1 MASFEYFEEQKVDE
15 LADVDDWSNAW
26 DECKR
31 LGKKWGGRGF
41 GGRATNRQTIQTKD
55 VVVEGC
61 TLSYLKNNLL
71 DRTTLRLLDGRI
83 YGLIGKNGVGKS
95 TLMQRIATG
104 TLPGFPPHII
114 VSQVKQELPN
124 VDDDTISTLQYI
136 VKNEPTR
143 HQILK
148 QINVLENM
156 ECDDED
162 VNVEEIANMLESLY
176 NMIEDEGVLL
186 SKANKILKDL
196 GFSESRKASPMSKLS
211 GGWKMRVS
219 IAMALVQEPD
229 ILLLDEPTNHL
240 DVEGVAWLKGYILGP
255 GKSSSLTVLV
265 ISHDKNFLDD
275 ICSDIIRFHKQ
286 HLHYYVGNYSQ
297 YEINRDEKATA
308 TAKIQAQV
316 DKQRKSIEESVQKM
330 QINAAKSDNSNGMIA
345 SRKKKLLRLG
355 AEKNIHG
362 HKFIAQHEMTAGR
375 STQRAGSM
383 NETAMGYKTHNSRS
397 LIDGPDKESVMKIP
411 NPLPLNT
418 FGSFISIRNLSC
430 GYSLYDNNKPLEV
443 APAVPKIVC
452 VAPKI
457 KSLGTVGKKIPT
469 TIHYPTSNYED
480 VKIILNNITL
490 DIDQKSKISIVGK
503 NGCGKTTFLRLL
515 IESETGTSAIGI
527 IKQIPLKSI
536 DGCQNKDVHNTDLF
550 IAEGEI
556 IKKMSGLKIA
566 YYQQHLQDTLP
577 YDISP
582 LSYMTE
588 ISPLE
593 LQNEQL
599 VRGHLGSF
607 GLSGDIVNRK
617 IGTLSGG
624 QKSRIVLAQLTL
636 NKPNLLLLDEPT
648 NNLDL
653 DAVRALGEAL
663 KLYEGAVL
671 LASHD
676 MSFVKQVTDKVY
688 HLEKGKL
695 SFLEGGVDEFINIV
709 DNIVAKQKNALV

>member
-1 MASFEYFEEQKVDE
+1 M
-15 LADVDDWSNAW
+15 
-26 DECKR
+26 R
-31 LGKKWGGRGF
+31 
-41 GGRATNRQTIQTKD
+41 
-55 VVVEGC
+55 
-61 TLSYLKNNLL
+61 
-71 DRTTLRLLDGRI
+71 RI
-83 YGLIGKNGVGKS
+83 S
-95 TLMQRIATG
+95 TG
-104 TLPGFPPHII
+104 TLPGFPPHIC
-114 VSQVKQELPN
+114 VAQVQQELPN
-124 VDDDTISTLQYI
+124 VDNNEISPLQYI
-136 VKNEPTR
+136 VENEPTR
-143 HQILK
+143 KQILK
-148 QINVLENM
+148 QIDGLENI
-156 ECDDED
+156 ECDDENVD
-162 VNVEEIANMLESLY
+162 VEEIANMLESLY
-176 NMIEDEGVLL
+176 DIIEDEGIVL
-186 SKANKILKDL
+186 SKAIKILKDL
-196 GFSESRKASPMSKLS
+196 GFSESRRTSPMSELS

-219 IAMALVQEPD
+219 IAMALVQAPD

-240 DVEGVAWLKGYILGP
+240 DVEGVTWLKGYILGP

-265 ISHDKNFLDD
+265 TSHDKKFLDD

-297 YEINRDEKATA
+297 YEITRDEKSTA
-308 TAKIQAQV
+308 IAKTQSHV

-330 QINAAKSDNSNGMIA
+330 QINAAKSDSSNGMIA

-362 HKFIAQHEMTAGR
+362 HKFNAQHEMTAGR

-418 FGSFISIRNLSC
+418 FGSFISIRNLSI
-430 GYSLYDNNKPLEV
+430 GYSLVGDNNPLDV
-443 APAVPKIVC
+443 APVAPKAIV
-452 VAPKI
+452 VKYIAPKI
-457 KSLGTVGKKIPT
+457 KSLGTVGKKNSKSID
-469 TIHYPTSNYED
+469 YPLSNYED
-480 VKIILNNITL
+480 VKVILKNITL
-490 DIDQKSKISIVGK
+490 DIDQKSKIAIVGK

-515 IESETGTSAIGI
+515 IESETGTNAVGI
-527 IKQIPLKSI
+527 IKQPIKSI
-536 DGCQNKDVHNTDLF
+536 EVSGNKIVHNNDLF

-566 YYQQHLQDTLP
+566 YYQQHLQDALP
-577 YDISP
+577 YDRSP

-624 QKSRIVLAQLTL
+624 QKSRIVLAQLTWK
-636 NKPNLLLLDEPT
+636 KPNLLLLDEPT

-653 DAVRALGEAL
+653 DAVKALGDAL
-663 KLYEGAVL
+663 KLYEGTVL

-676 MSFVKQVTDKVY
+676 MSFVKRVTDKVY

-695 SFLEGGVDEFINIV
+695 SFLEAGVDEFINIV
-709 DNIVAKQKNALV
+709 DINVDKQRKMLA